1 MQDYKC
7 VMVRILTLQYM
18 IPRKATDVAKRIM
31 QKLSYA
37 YTKLKT
43 HSLKAYFAA

>member
-7 VMVRILTLQYM
+7 VMVWILTLHYK

-37 YTKLKT
+37 YTKVKT
-43 HSLKAYFAA
+43 YSIKAYFAA

>member
-18 IPRKATDVAKRIM
+18 IPRKATCRLDVAEWIT

-37 YTKLKT
+37 DTRLETYMRLI
-43 HSLKAYFAA
+43 L